1 MDLQQRI
8 GGKLPEID
16 IAGTMFF
23 VDIRLHELRSD
34 YQLMSR
40 INLDNLESGANGD
53 TYLFAFNTESKQLV
67 NIDPKLTAWPDNV
80 IIVEIPDEV
89 KLDPYAFARE
99 NEIDPLE
106 FVKNHPIEK
115 ELKAKTCNIGYH
127 LILQVKK
134 KAICV
139 ICKQPKALDQ
149 KCLEQC
155 PNHPKKGPKFL
166 CGVEV
171 MPVRA
176 GGR

>member
-89 KLDPYAFARE
+89 KLDPYSFARE
-99 NEIDPLE
+99 AGLDPLE
-106 FVKNHPIEK
+106 FVKEHPIEK
-115 ELKAKTCNIGYH
+115 ELKAKVIPLSETGFLEMMEKN
-127 LILQVKK
+127 K
-134 KAICV
+134 KA
-139 ICKQPKALDQ
+139 KQEKLIQQRNEGPGKR
-149 KCLEQC
+149 
-155 PNHPKKGPKFL
+155 NKGNRIK
-166 CGVEV
+166 
-171 MPVRA
+171 
-176 GGR
+176 

>member
-1 MDLQQRI
+1 MNLQQRI

-40 INLDNLESGANGD
+40 INLDHLELGPTGD

-67 NIDPKLTAWPDNV
+67 NIDLKLTAWPDNV

-99 NEIDPLE
+99 NGIDPIE

-115 ELKAKTCNIGYH
+115 ELKAKVISLSETGFVAMMEKN
-127 LILQVKK
+127 K
-134 KAICV
+134 KA
-139 ICKQPKALDQ
+139 KQDKLIQQRNEDIG
-149 KCLEQC
+149 KR
-155 PNHPKKGPKFL
+155 NKGNRIK
-166 CGVEV
+166 
-171 MPVRA
+171 
-176 GGR
+176 